1 MRKASDFINKETPTQ
16 VFFCDFCS
24 SFKNTFFTERAQATA
39 SVVEVAVVNPLTFG
53 AQENVIHT

>member
-24 SFKNTFFTERAQATA
+24 SFKNTLFTERAQATT
-39 SVVEVAVVNPLTFG
+39 SVEEVAVVNPLTSG
-53 AQENVIHT
+53 AQ